1 MTEEQVLF
9 YTIGKLAS
17 ICGLSFTAGWAIV
30 TISGVLS
37 DASTVLADK
46 ARKIKSGRE

>member
-9 YTIGKLAS
+9 YTIGKLGALFSFAYVMGWS
-17 ICGLSFTAGWAIV
+17 IMSV
-30 TISGVLS
+30 SGVLS